1 MRSTTALLTGRRP
14 SCFLVLKLGPP
25 NGSRK
30 TYFVRGTDPVT
41 HRRIDQ
47 TTKTADYKTAKLVL
61 NKLNKDLLNGILSRK
76 VASFPEM
83 AVEYIEARD
92 PGTCQREAI
101 IGRENRD
108 GAISPCL
115 VSDFADVE
123 DVRKIDQARV
133 NEVIKRRFQIN
144 KHGKP
149 YKAGTIVRELIQ
161 PLTCVLNHACKEDY
175 CDKPRFTRPKYNDER
190 LRYGTAEECAR
201 LLAASAPHVLPIW
214 LFAMF
219 IGDRIGESL
228 DLQIRDVNL
237 EKSWAVLRDTKNG
250 KHRGIALHAQIVELL
265 RVVIGD
271 RTSGHV
277 FLTDDGKPYKTLPKT
292 AWNGACRRAGIEDFH
307 IHDLRHTFG
316 TNALVAG
323 VPRRMQEQQMGHA
336 AEGMYGRYAHVP
348 DLELIEAINRL
359 PWVMFEIPDYRTWA
373 RSGFGRIERTD
384 NPAVVRSGR
393 VA

>member
-1 MRSTTALLTGRRP
+1 M
-14 SCFLVLKLGPP
+14 LKLIPP
-25 NGSRK
+25 NGNRK

-47 TTKTADYKTAKLVL
+47 TTKTADFKTAKQVLVNL
-61 NKLNKDLLNGILSRK
+61 ERDLLNGLLNRK
-76 VASFPEM
+76 VASFPKM

-108 GAISPCL
+108 GTISPCL

-133 NEVIKRRFQIN
+133 NEVIQRRFQIN

-149 YKAGTIVRELIQ
+149 YKPGTIIGELIQ

-175 CDKPRFTRPKYNDER
+175 CDKPSFTRPKYNDER
-190 LRYGTAEECAR
+190 LRYGTAEECAK
-201 LLAASAPHVLPIW
+201 LLAASAPHVMPIW

-237 EKSWAVLRDTKNG
+237 AKSWAVLRDTKNG
-250 KHRGIALHAQIVELL
+250 KHRGIALHAQIIELL

-277 FLTDDGKPYKTLPKT
+277 FLTDDGEPYKTLPKT

-373 RSGFGRIERTD
+373 QSGFGRAERTD
-384 NPAVVRSGR
+384 NPAVARSGR
-393 VA
+393 AA